1 MVADLHPSRSTKID
15 PVKASV
21 DWWDG
26 CSRAADVWWT
36 RVAGARAVS
45 AAAARRTQEL
55 LQFARA
61 KSPFY
66 EERWRALAGD
76 RLSLSDVPGV
86 TKGELMA
93 RFDDWATDRSVTRA
107 AADKFLAD
115 LAHIG
120 ELFLG
125 KYLIWKSSGSSGE
138 TGIFVQDRAALS
150 VYDSLLAVQMQSA
163 RVASRY
169 AWGLLAQGGRAAL
182 VVATG
187 DHFASIA
194 SWQRVCRGTPWPNA
208 RAFSVT
214 EAMPALV
221 AQLNAYRPAFLA
233 SYPTTLALLAAE
245 RNAGRLEISPACIWS
260 GGEYLSETSRAA
272 IERAF
277 GAVLINEY
285 GASECMSI
293 AHSCVEGR
301 LHVSGDWVV
310 LEPVDRNYRPTP
322 VGEASHTVLLTNLA
336 NRIQPII
343 RYDLGDSITVSP
355 MPCAC
360 GSPLPSIRAEGRRDD
375 VLSLRARDGQVVS
388 LAPLA
393 LATVVEDV
401 AGDARFQIVQSGPD
415 RIDVRLAVSDPR
427 KRRATWH
434 AVQRA
439 LGRYL
444 AEHALDNVQ
453 LHLAAQPPVP
463 DPRSGKAREVI
474 VCAPDTVER

>member
-1 MVADLHPSRSTKID
+1 VIDVQPIRGTID
-15 PVKASV
+15 PLKASV
-21 DWWDG
+21 DWWDA
-26 CSRAADVWWT
+26 CSRAAEIGWT
-36 RVAGARAVS
+36 RVAGARAVT
-45 AAAARRTQEL
+45 AAAAMRTEEL
-55 LQFARA
+55 LRIARA
-61 KSPFY
+61 QSPFY
-66 EERWRALAGD
+66 RERWRTLAGD
-76 RLSLSDVPGV
+76 RLSLQDVPAV

-93 RFDDWATDRSVTRA
+93 RFDDWAIDRSVTRQA
-107 AADKFLAD
+107 VSKFLAD
-115 LAHIG
+115 RAQIG

-125 KYLIWKSSGSSGE
+125 KYLVWKSSGSTGE
-138 TGIFVQDRAALS
+138 TGIYVQDRAALS

-163 RVASRY
+163 RIAARY
-169 AWGLLAQGGRAAL
+169 ALGLFAQGGRAAL

-208 RAFSVT
+208 RAFSVM
-214 EAMPALV
+214 EAMPSLV
-221 AQLNAYRPAFLA
+221 AQLNAYQPAFLA

-260 GGEYLSETSRAA
+260 GGEFLSETSHAA

-277 GAVLINEY
+277 DAVLINEY

-293 AHSCVEGR
+293 AHSCAEGC

-322 VGEASHTVLLTNLA
+322 VGEPSHTVLLTNLA

-343 RYDLGDSITVSP
+343 RYDLGDSITVNP
-355 MPCAC
+355 TPCAC

-375 VLSLRARDGQVVS
+375 VLSLRARDGGLVS

-393 LATVVEDV
+393 LTTVVEDV
-401 AGDARFQIVQSGPD
+401 AGDVRFQIVQSGPD

-427 KRRATWH
+427 KRRIAWQ
-434 AVQRA
+434 AVQHA
-439 LGRYL
+439 LRHYL
-444 AEHALDNVQ
+444 ARHALDDVQ
-453 LHLAAQPPVP
+453 LHLAAQLPMA

-474 VCAPDTVER
+474 ACASDSVEL